1 MDEIEAVIERI
12 TFESPQSGFVV
23 AKLDLDGEI
32 IAATGALSGI
42 AVGEGITCQGVWTRH
57 PKHGRQFEVKS
68 FRLSLP
74 ARARA
79 IEKYLSSGLVKG
91 IGKVYAKKI
100 VDLFGDKTL
109 EMIDKHPKQLRAVP
123 GIGKSRLGAIER
135 SWAEHKGIREVMVF
149 LAAHGISPAY
159 AYKIVRRYGERA
171 AALLQ
176 ENPYR
181 LAQDITG
188 IGFVKADE
196 IARALGHGADHPGRL
211 SAGILYALGEQISSG
226 DTCIQREDLLA
237 AARELLKL
245 EALEEPL
252 DKLIEASALVQKEGR
267 IWLQRLFQAEM
278 GIADNINR
286 LLTAPSQLRE
296 FNAKKALAW
305 LEEQLPFKL
314 DVNQKEALL
323 AAFQAKL
330 FIITGGPGTGKSTII
345 QGILRI
351 FSKLSCRILLAAP
364 TGKAAKRMA
373 QITRHHA
380 QTIHSLLE
388 CDFKTGGFKKNR
400 SHPLS
405 CDLMI
410 VDEASMIDTQL
421 MESLLS
427 ALPSHAKLIL
437 VGDIDQLPSVGPGN
451 VLSDLIASGRIATA
465 VLDKIFRQAFR
476 SKIVTSAHQVNKG
489 HFPKLESKKNDDFFF
504 IEKNEPEEII
514 SEVLDLVAHRLPKSY
529 PFDAVRDI
537 QVLAPMRKGA
547 VGCDRLN
554 GELQRRLNPTKN
566 PVWSLGSAFDRGDKV
581 MQIRNNYDKK
591 IFNGD
596 VGIVDS
602 VDHIAREL
610 VIDFDGRLIVYTFS
624 QLDDLVLSYAV
635 SIHKYQ
641 GSECPA
647 VIIPLHTSH
656 FKLLTRNLIY
666 TGITRAR
673 KLLIIVGSKKA
684 FGMAITNN
692 DVKKRLTGLIEAC
705 RGLDER
711 VGFAKVVAA
720 HSQESSRDK
729 FS

>member
-1 MDEIEAVIERI
+1 MDEIEAIIERI
-12 TFESPQSGFVV
+12 TFESPHNGFVV
-23 AKLDLDGEI
+23 AKLNLNGEI
-32 IAATGALSGI
+32 IAATGPLSGI
-42 AVGEGITCQGVWTRH
+42 AVGEGIVCQGVWTSH
-57 PKHGRQFEVKS
+57 PKHGRQFDIKT
-68 FRLSLP
+68 FKLSLP
-74 ARARA
+74 ARAHA

-100 VDLFGDKTL
+100 VDLFGDQTL
-109 EMIDKHPKQLRAVP
+109 EVIEAHPKKLRAVP
-123 GIGKSRLGAIER
+123 GIGKARLEAIER
-135 SWAEHKGIREVMVF
+135 SWSEHRGIREVMVF

-159 AYKIVRRYGERA
+159 AHKIVRRYGEKA
-171 AALLQ
+171 AGLLE

-181 LAQDITG
+181 LAQDISG
-188 IGFVKADE
+188 IGFAKADE
-196 IARALGHGADHPGRL
+196 IARALGHGPDHPGRL
-211 SAGILYALGEQISSG
+211 SAGILYALGEQVSRG
-226 DTCIQREDLLA
+226 DTCMEREALLA
-237 AARELLKL
+237 AARALLQI
-245 EALEEPL
+245 EALDDSL
-252 DKLIEASALVQKEGR
+252 DQLIESSTLVQKEGR

-278 GIADNINR
+278 GIADNITR
-286 LLTAPSQLRE
+286 LLSTPTQLRS
-296 FNAKKALAW
+296 FDTQKALAW
-305 LEEQLPFKL
+305 LEERLPFKL
-314 DVNQKEALL
+314 DTSQKEALL
-323 AAFQAKL
+323 AAFRAKV

-345 QGILRI
+345 QGVLHV
-351 FSKLSCRILLAAP
+351 FSKLSRRILLAAP

-380 QTIHSLLE
+380 QTIHGLLE
-388 CDFKTGGFKKNR
+388 CDFKAGGFKKNR
-400 SHPLS
+400 SNPLS

-421 MESLLS
+421 MESLFS

-437 VGDIDQLPSVGPGN
+437 VGDTDQLPSVGPGN
-451 VLSDLIASGRIATA
+451 VLSDLIESKRIETA

-489 HFPKLESKKNDDFFF
+489 HFPKLESNKGDDFFF
-504 IEKNEPEEII
+504 IEKNEPEEIV
-514 SEVLDLVAHRLPKSY
+514 SEILELVASRLPRRYS
-529 PFDAVRDI
+529 FDAIRDI

-581 MQIRNNYDKK
+581 MQVRNNYDKK

-602 VDHIAREL
+602 VDHIARE
-610 VIDFDGRLIVYTFS
+610 VVVDFDGRLLVYTFS
-624 QLDDLVLSYAV
+624 QLDELVLSYAV

-647 VIIPLHTSH
+647 VVIPLHTSH

-692 DVKKRLTGLIEAC
+692 DVKKRLTGLVEAC
-705 RGLDER
+705 SYVQLL
-711 VGFAKVVAA
+711 
-720 HSQESSRDK
+720 
-729 FS
+729 